1 MPNRPLPSPSP
12 GPDGVDNLSDPTLVQ
27 RACAGDGAAF
37 ELIMRRH
44 NRRLFRAARGI
55 VDDGAEAQDVVQEA
69 YLRAFTRLSTYRAE
83 SALGTWLT
91 RITVNA
97 ALDAVR
103 ARGRVIYLEA
113 RQDEASEAMHHDETT
128 PPTPGAAGAQRATEA
143 PDALAERG
151 QLRALL
157 EAAIGRLPPL
167 YRSVF
172 MLRAVEELSVEETA
186 QSLGVSA
193 DVVKTRYLRARSLL
207 RDTLGAQIEA
217 HTTESFAFAGPRCD
231 AVVGNVLAALRARGL
246 VNGA

>member
-1 MPNRPLPSPSP
+1 MPNRPTPSPSSRA
-12 GPDGVDNLSDPTLVQ
+12 DGVDDSSDPALVQ
-27 RACAGDGAAF
+27 RACAGDAAAF

-55 VDDGAEAQDVVQEA
+55 VDDSAEAQDVVQEA
-69 YLRAFTRLSTYRAE
+69 YLRAFTRLSSYRAE

-91 RITVNA
+91 RIAVNA

-103 ARGRVIYLEA
+103 ARGRIVLLEA
-113 RQDEASEAMHHDETT
+113 RPDEGSEAMHHDENT
-128 PPTPGAAGAQRATEA
+128 PEAPGAPGALPAPDA

-167 YRSVF
+167 YRTVF
-172 MLRAVEELSVEETA
+172 MLRAVEELSVDETA
-186 QSLGVSA
+186 RCLGVSA

-231 AVVGNVLAALRARGL
+231 AVVGNVLAALRTRGL
-246 VNGA
+246 VRGT